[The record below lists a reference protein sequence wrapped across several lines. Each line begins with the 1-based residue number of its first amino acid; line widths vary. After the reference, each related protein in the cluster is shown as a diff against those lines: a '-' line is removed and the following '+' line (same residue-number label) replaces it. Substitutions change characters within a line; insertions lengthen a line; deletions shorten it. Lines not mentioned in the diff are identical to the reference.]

1 MDSEAGQNSQASL
14 RSPEIAVSLGLIAIV
29 FLPILAGGY
38 SGWGYLIAHVLLPLA
53 AALCLL
59 LSPATQRRNWL
70 LLALLSIC
78 LLLIF
83 LPAVYQGQVFALY
96 LLCFPCAWI
105 IADTAL
111 RHSPQRASLLLP
123 LLTGSATLCAVFGLV
138 DWLDAGSR
146 DYQIT
151 SFFGL
156 HNAFAGFMLL
166 SWPLGIMLAS
176 IATKRSTRIIGLCS
190 SLLMLL
196 ALVLTYS
203 RAAWVMFFLQLIFMG
218 LAMLWAGRHSYG
230 RALLFGGLG
239 LLTVL
244 GGLFCLPPVR
254 AVLARVSDFS
264 GYSFQGRLRYWD
276 AAWQI
281 FLDHPLSGIGLGN
294 FAYVYPQ
301 YQKDHIY
308 YSVDPHSWVLQLV
321 CELGFAGLLL
331 ALLLTAGYFVWS
343 LRVLRSPMPLP
354 WRIALVAALGGS
366 LAHAAVDFDFTFS
379 AINVFF
385 AVLLAI
391 GSHAAAQT
399 NAQAAPA
406 PAQLRPGFE
415 PVQLVCVALILL
427 SMLRAPSLT
436 FERFVL
442 DDLRGMTVETPEKQ
456 QAKLDLLSM
465 AIRYNPHNHITRYQR
480 ASLEAQQGDSGLLG
494 ARVDLDAAIESNPRA
509 SSALFLRGML
519 NPAPAAGSRD
529 VEAAIDL
536 DPYNYPDHYYGWATL
551 TDDPAEQL
559 RRLELGMQRIPITEP
574 VTPQHVRPSFFP
586 LNGLF
591 AQWNEKMLELTDDPE
606 KKKLY
611 RSRAAAFRTYYQN
624 NQYQPVE
631 VEPNI

>member
-1 MDSEAGQNSQASL
+1 MDIEAGHSSRNSV

-53 AALCLL
+53 AALCLIF
-59 LSPATQRRNWL
+59 SPASVRRNWL
-70 LLALLSIC
+70 LAAILGIC

-83 LPAVYQGQVFALY
+83 LPTVYQGQVFALY

-105 IADTAL
+105 IGDTAL
-111 RHSPQRASLLLP
+111 RHTAERGWLLLP
-123 LLTGSATLCAVFGLV
+123 LLAGSATLCAVYGLV
-138 DWLDAGSR
+138 DWLDAGSH

-166 SWPLGIMLAS
+166 GWPLGIMLAS
-176 IATKRSTRIIGLCS
+176 ESRRRLASIIALCC

-203 RAAWVMFFLQLIFMG
+203 RAAWVMFFLQLSFMSLG
-218 LAMLWAGRHSYG
+218 MLWAGRRTYG
-230 RALLFGGLG
+230 RALLSGGMG
-239 LLTVL
+239 LLAVL
-244 GGLFCLPPVR
+244 AILFCLPPVR
-254 AVLARVSDFS
+254 DVLARVTDFS
-264 GYSFQGRLRYWD
+264 GYSFQGRLRFWD

-281 FLDHPLSGIGLGN
+281 FLDHPLRGIGLGN
-294 FAYVYPQ
+294 FAYVFPQ

-308 YSVDPHSWVLQLV
+308 YSVDPHSWVLQLI
-321 CELGFAGLLL
+321 CELGIAGLLL
-331 ALLLTAGYFVWS
+331 ALLLIGGYCIWA
-343 LRVLRSPMPLP
+343 LRVLRSSKPLP

-366 LAHAAVDFDFTFS
+366 LAHAAVDFDFTFT
-379 AINVFF
+379 AINVFL

-391 GSHAAAQT
+391 GSHAALGR
-399 NAQAAPA
+399 PA
-406 PAQLRPGFE
+406 KTALEETALRRGFGPLQLA
-415 PVQLVCVALILL
+415 CAALILL

-456 QAKLDLLSM
+456 QAKLALLSM
-465 AIRYNPHNHITRYQR
+465 AIRYNPRNHITHYQR
-480 ASLEAQQGDSGLLG
+480 ASLEAQQGDSGLPG
-494 ARVDLDAAIESNPRA
+494 ARADLDAAIAANPRA
-509 SSALFLRGML
+509 TSALFLRGML

-529 VEAAIDL
+529 VEAAIEL

-574 VTPQHVRPSFFP
+574 VTPQHVRPSYFP

-624 NQYQPVE
+624 NQYHPVD